1 MQRHAV
7 VKILEEDTRFTFSFL
22 LSVPPEGKERQFNLC
37 RELTEPPLLF
47 SERIGTNV
55 AKILNKKKKKK
66 GEEEDK
72 PPLIGVEFLSSG
84 TVLSLGRQTSHLV
97 KSLQLCLVQIVKGAV
112 SRDGFGFRFHVWLV
126 LGLNTGRGRFLNVLL
141 APMIL

>member
-7 VKILEEDTRFTFSFL
+7 VKIAEGDVRFTFSFL

-55 AKILNKKKKKK
+55 AKIVNKKKKKK
-66 GEEEDK
+66 GGGEEENNK

-84 TVLSLGRQTSHLV
+84 TVLSLGRQTSPHLL
-97 KSLQLCLVQIVKGAV
+97 KTYSYA
-112 SRDGFGFRFHVWLV
+112 
-126 LGLNTGRGRFLNVLL
+126 
-141 APMIL
+141 

>member
-7 VKILEEDTRFTFSFL
+7 VKIVDGDDRFTFSFL

-47 SERIGTNV
+47 SDRIGTNV
-55 AKILNKKKKKK
+55 AKILNKKKKKG
-66 GEEEDK
+66 GEEENK

-84 TVLSLGRQTSHLV
+84 TVLSLGRQTSPHL
-97 KSLQLCLVQIVKGAV
+97 
-112 SRDGFGFRFHVWLV
+112 
-126 LGLNTGRGRFLNVLL
+126 
-141 APMIL
+141 P

>member
-1 MQRHAV
+1 MIKFLQSLRSFIEPSLLRSSPCTTTQTCPRRWKSFPSVCRMQRHAV
-7 VKILEEDTRFTFSFL
+7 VKILEGEARFTFSFL

-66 GEEEDK
+66 GGEETNE
-72 PPLIGVEFLSSG
+72 PPLIGVEFRSSS
-84 TVLSLGRQTSHLV
+84 TVLSLGRQTW
-97 KSLQLCLVQIVKGAV
+97 
-112 SRDGFGFRFHVWLV
+112 D
-126 LGLNTGRGRFLNVLL
+126 LG
-141 APMIL
+141 PDI